1 MALTLRDGSNGDE
14 AILRAVTGIAPTLRR
29 RVRVRVQLRAPG
41 IAVLLALAA
50 FGLYGVTM
58 GNLVGYEDE
67 TAAVTEGLVKDGQL
81 RVLPHTPLTDQG
93 TPGRDGHLYSR
104 TGLTQPILEAPF
116 YWVGEQLDEIGSGE
130 ANYRWRDDLLR
141 LYDPAM
147 AALTVAAIFALLI
160 LRGVSERRAI
170 AVSALAAVASMV
182 WPYSKIGME
191 TTLMAMLALSFVAAA
206 WAARRP
212 SPLRF
217 LLAGVACGLT
227 ANSKPYGGLLLIGVL
242 PLLVQAF
249 RALPREQR
257 VRSLVAFL
265 APMLVAVVAIGWYNW
280 YRSGSVTNFVDAFV
294 AAPVAAPISAVG
306 LFLSPGKGL
315 LFYSPLVI
323 LGLRGWRTMSS
334 GDRPLALGV
343 LLAVAMNTAVI
354 SISIVW
360 SDETWGPRYL
370 LPTAWL
376 LLLPLAW
383 WAHGRRRMRWTAGL
397 TVLAVWVQFIGVLPS
412 YGVIIPISRA
422 LAGEPVYLYG
432 YPGAHVA
439 YGDDGPRWIPGASP
453 LLYQSALALAYLKE
467 KLTGSGFTISY
478 RPYSG
483 DSATIDLRHPQ
494 GLPDFWWTFPGM
506 TTAQDVLAVLLGVLA
521 VGGGIPLVRR
531 LRRPTGAPFVAPAGA
546 A

>member
-1 MALTLRDGSNGDE
+1 VAATLRDGSNGDE
-14 AILRAVTGIAPTLRR
+14 AILCAVRGFWSKFCGRA
-29 RVRVRVQLRAPG
+29 RVRVTLRGPG
-41 IAVLLALAA
+41 LALLLGLAA
-50 FGLYGVTM
+50 FGFYGVTM

-67 TAAVTEGLVKDGQL
+67 TAAVTEGLVRDGQL

-93 TPGRDGHLYSR
+93 TRGRDGRLYSR
-104 TGLTQPILEAPF
+104 TGLTQPFLEAPF
-116 YWVGEQLDEIGSGE
+116 YWVGEQFDEIGSGG

-147 AALTVAAIFALLI
+147 AALTVVAIFGLLI
-160 LRGVSERRAI
+160 LRGVSERRAL
-170 AVSALAAVASMV
+170 AVGGLAAVASMV

-191 TTLMAMLALSFVAAA
+191 TTLMAMLALSFLAAA

-212 SPLRF
+212 SALRF

-257 VRSLVAFL
+257 MRSLGAFL
-265 APMLVAVVAIGWYNW
+265 APMIVAVVAIGWYNW
-280 YRSGSVTNFVDAFV
+280 YRSGSVTNFVDMFQST
-294 AAPVAAPISAVG
+294 PVAAPISALG

-315 LFYSPLVI
+315 LWYSPLVI
-323 LGLRGWRTMSS
+323 LGLRGWRTMSH

-354 SISIVW
+354 SIQLVW

-370 LPTAWL
+370 VPSAWL

-383 WAHGRRRMRWTAGL
+383 WAHGRRRMRWMAAL
-397 TVLAVWVQFIGVLPS
+397 TVLAIWVQFIGVLPAYS
-412 YGVIIPISRA
+412 VIIPINRA
-422 LAGEPVYLYG
+422 LADGAPVYADG
-432 YPGAHVA
+432 VA
-439 YGDDGPRWIPGASP
+439 SLRVPYGDDGPRWIPGASP

-467 KLTGSGFTISY
+467 KLTGSGFTILY
-478 RPYSG
+478 RPLEGYYK
-483 DSATIDLRHPQ
+483 TIDLRAPQ
-494 GLPDFWWTFPGM
+494 DVTELPDFWWRFSGM
-506 TTAQDVLAVLLGVLA
+506 TSAQDVLVVLLGVMAL
-521 VGGGIPLVRR
+521 GGGIPLVRR
-531 LRRPTGAPFVAPAGA
+531 LRRPSA
-546 A
+546 ALVGG

>member
-1 MALTLRDGSNGDE
+1 
-14 AILRAVTGIAPTLRR
+14 
-29 RVRVRVQLRAPG
+29 
-41 IAVLLALAA
+41 
-50 FGLYGVTM
+50 
-58 GNLVGYEDE
+58 
-67 TAAVTEGLVKDGQL
+67 
-81 RVLPHTPLTDQG
+81 
-93 TPGRDGHLYSR
+93 
-104 TGLTQPILEAPF
+104 
-116 YWVGEQLDEIGSGE
+116 
-130 ANYRWRDDLLR
+130 
-141 LYDPAM
+141 
-147 AALTVAAIFALLI
+147 VAAIFALLI
-160 LRGVSERRAI
+160 LRGVSERRAL
-170 AVSALAAVASMV
+170 AVSGLAAVASML

-191 TTLMAMLALSFVAAA
+191 TTLMAMLALSFLAAA

-217 LLAGVACGLT
+217 VLAGVACGLT

-280 YRSGSVTNFVDAFV
+280 YRSGSVTNFVDAFQST
-294 AAPVAAPISAVG
+294 PVAAPISALG

-315 LFYSPLVI
+315 LWYSPLVI
-323 LGLRGWRTMSS
+323 LGLRGWRTMSR

-370 LPTAWL
+370 VPSAWL

-383 WAHGRRRMRWTAGL
+383 WTHGRRRMRWMAAF

-412 YGVIIPISRA
+412 YGVIIPINRA
-422 LAGEPVYLYG
+422 LAAGAPVYID
-432 YPGAHVA
+432 GAASRQVP

-467 KLTGSGFTISY
+467 KLTGSGFTITY
-478 RPYSG
+478 RPFEGYYK
-483 DSATIDLRHPQ
+483 TIDLREPQ
-494 GLPDFWWTFPGM
+494 DVTDLPDFWWTFPGM
-506 TTAQDVLAVLLGVLA
+506 TTAQDLLAVLLGVLA

-531 LRRPTGAPFVAPAGA
+531 LRRPTVAPLVAPAGVA
-546 A
+546 